1 MVRCAL
7 PTRDPGLA
15 PDDPAPLP
23 GTSARVTAATY
34 RQRWAVE
41 QMRVTPHDRLLEIGC
56 GRGVAASLVAG
67 RLDTGRIV
75 AIDRAATMA
84 RLATE
89 RNAHHISS
97 GRAEIRCAEFESV
110 DVPNRYFTKIFAVNV
125 SLFWLDAAA
134 HQLDRMRNMLAPQ
147 GRLYVFGE
155 RPMSVHPTANLNST
169 ERQLRAQGF
178 ATSRVI
184 EVRGQGRVLTCVAAR
199 PTP

>member
-15 PDDPAPLP
+15 ADDPGPMP
-23 GTSARVTAATY
+23 GTSAQATAAAY

-41 QMRVTPHDRLLEIGC
+41 LMNVTPQDRLLEIGC
-56 GRGVAASLVAG
+56 GRGVAASLVAS
-67 RLDTGRIV
+67 RLGTGRIV

-89 RNAHHISS
+89 RNAHHINS
-97 GRAEIRCAEFESV
+97 GTAEIRCAEFESV
-110 DVPNRYFTKIFAVNV
+110 DVPNRYFTKIYAVNV
-125 SLFWLDAAA
+125 NLFWLDAAA
-134 HQLDRMRNMLAPQ
+134 QQIDRMRSLLAAG

-155 RPMSVHPTANLNST
+155 RPMSVHPTANLTST
-169 ERQLRAQGF
+169 ERLLRAQGF
-178 ATSRVI
+178 ATTAVT
-184 EVRGQGRVLTCVAAR
+184 EVRGQGRVLTCVTAR